1 MNIIEY
7 YNAKVAYFKRMSYL
21 YSIIEKQNFNQNN
34 SYGSNERF

>member
-21 YSIIEKQNFNQNN
+21 CSIIEKQNFNQNN
-34 SYGSNERF
+34 S

>member
-7 YNAKVAYFKRMSYL
+7 YNAKVAFKRMSYL
-21 YSIIEKQNFNQNN
+21 CSIIEKQNFNQNN